1 LGVSSD
7 IGGGAVTEIRENQ
20 MEPFNPADRRGLGTA
35 DSTIRSEVRATL
47 ALAAPLAAANLAQI
61 AMGVTNTLMVGRL
74 GAMPLA
80 AAGLGGMF
88 YFAVGVM
95 LQGIL
100 FAVAPLAAHALG
112 AGDRAAAGRIAG
124 AGWVL
129 SVMLALPFVATLT
142 NLDRLLQAL
151 GYDAALAAEI
161 GRYLRALA
169 WGAPAFLGFG
179 VLRSLLAAMSRTR
192 PVMAVLLV
200 CVANNAMLN
209 WALIFGHLGAPAL
222 GVAGSGYASSSNQW
236 LMLAGL
242 ALSTRPVPRLAGLGV
257 LRRAFAA
264 SWTEIG
270 NILRLGLPIG
280 GLRGMEVGVFLA
292 AGILMGLLGT
302 AALGAHQLILNCAS
316 VSFMVPLGLSQAA
329 TVRVAYQLGA
339 GRAFAARR
347 AGFVALALGVGFMA
361 AAAVVLWA
369 FPLTIIGAYVNVADP
384 ANHET
389 VQIARRLIVIAALF
403 QVFDGMQVIAVGALR
418 GYRDTVVPMLLA
430 AFGYWGAGFAG
441 GWLLA
446 FPLGYG
452 AIGLWWGLAF
462 GLAVVAVLLTLRL
475 YWIAGPFSQGAEA
488 VAVP

>member
-1 LGVSSD
+1 M
-7 IGGGAVTEIRENQ
+7 TEIRENQ
-20 MEPFNPADRRGLGTA
+20 MEPFNPADGRGLWTA
-35 DSTIRSEVRATL
+35 NSGIRTEVRATL
-47 ALAAPLAAANLAQI
+47 VLATPLAAANLAQM

-80 AAGLGGMF
+80 AVGLGGMF
-88 YFAVGVM
+88 YFTVGVM

-142 NLDRLLQAL
+142 SLDRLLQAL

-192 PVMAVLLV
+192 PVMAVLLA
-200 CVANNAMLN
+200 CVASNAMLN
-209 WALIFGHLGAPAL
+209 WSLIFGHLGAPAL
-222 GVAGSGYASSSNQW
+222 GVAGSGYASSINQW

-242 ALSTRPVPRLAGLGV
+242 ALSTRTVPHLAGLRMR
-257 LRRAFAA
+257 RRAFAA

-280 GLRGMEVGVFLA
+280 GIRGMEVGVFLA
-292 AGILMGLLGT
+292 AGILMGLLGA

-316 VSFMVPLGLSQAA
+316 VSFMVPLGLGQAA

-339 GRAFAARR
+339 GRVIAARR

-369 FPLTIIGAYVNVADP
+369 FPLTIIGAYVDVADS
-384 ANHET
+384 ANHQT

-446 FPLGYG
+446 FPFGYG
-452 AIGLWWGLAF
+452 AVGLWWGLAF

-475 YWIAGPFSQGAEA
+475 HSIAGPFSRGAEA